1 MITNAQY
8 LVKRL
13 ADANGKMTNY
23 SSDANAVLYWKGVQ
37 HTYHRILKECFTDD
51 WCKRGTPGW
60 FVWYEEMTYEDALTM
75 SSAWTLSGLD
85 R

>member
-8 LVKRL
+8 LVQRL
-13 ADANGKMTNY
+13 ADANGKMKSY
-23 SSDANAVLYWKGVQ
+23 SSDANAVLYWKGVYN
-37 HTYHRILKECFTDD
+37 TYGRILNECFTD

>member
-1 MITNAQY
+1 MTINTQY
-8 LVKRL
+8 LVRRL
-13 ADANGKMTNY
+13 AEANGKMSSY
-23 SSDANAVLYWKGVQ
+23 ASDANAVLYWKGVQ
-37 HTYHRILKECFTDD
+37 HTYHRILKECFTD
-51 WCKRGTPGW
+51 WCKPGTPGY